1 MKYYYVKDNNNIG
14 ICSITENKI
23 PDIGIEIT
31 KNKYDEMHQGILNN
45 QIIYLDND
53 ELKLRD
59 RFTKWDE
66 KTKSWIKDDEAID
79 KNKKEQLIAEAQ
91 QALNDTAN
99 YDMPSYRSRL
109 TKEQNAKN
117 DKYRAQLWDIIER
130 KIETNELPLNPRW
143 EN

>member
-1 MKYYYVKDNNNIG
+1 MKYYYINDKNGISIG
-14 ICSITENKI
+14 STTDKI
-23 PDIGIEIT
+23 IPIYAIEINQ
-31 KNKYDEMHQGILNN
+31 NKYDKLYKGILNN

-53 ELKLRD
+53 KLKLRD